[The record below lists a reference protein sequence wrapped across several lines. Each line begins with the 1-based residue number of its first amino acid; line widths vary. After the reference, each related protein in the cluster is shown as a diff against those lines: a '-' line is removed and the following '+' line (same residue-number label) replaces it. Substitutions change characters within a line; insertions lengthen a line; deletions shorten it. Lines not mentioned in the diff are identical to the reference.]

1 MFTFGLFRYTAPPN
15 DAETSLL
22 WPVYAG
28 SHEIASVAERLKALI
43 RAGEVQFDVV
53 WGREVEPEPFGAGC
67 AACVRQR
74 VRIDSD
80 DNPSVITSR
89 HFGSNHCR

>member
-1 MFTFGLFRYTAPPN
+1 
-15 DAETSLL
+15 
-22 WPVYAG
+22 
-28 SHEIASVAERLKALI
+28 
-43 RAGEVQFDVV
+43 VQFDVV

-89 HFGSNHCR
+89 LSITNLA